1 MKLLSFTR
9 LFADEAGESR
19 FEEIAVPLE
28 EKGEIGWLSTSYA
41 VDTLSFRT
49 TEATYDYDF
58 HRAPARQ
65 FIVLLDGEI
74 EICTST
80 GEKRTFGG
88 GDVLLVEDTTG
99 KGHQTRQLSPG
110 TRRSLFITL
119 P

>member
-1 MKLLSFTR
+1 MKLFNFTR
-9 LFADEAGESR
+9 LFTDAAGDSR
-19 FEEIAVPLE
+19 FEEISAPLE
-28 EKGEIGWLSTSYA
+28 ERGEIGSISAAYP
-41 VDTLSFRT
+41 VEGLSFRT
-49 TEATYDYDF
+49 TEASYDYDF

-80 GEKRTFGG
+80 GEKRTFRG

-119 P
+119 H

>member
-1 MKLLSFTR
+1 
-9 LFADEAGESR
+9 
-19 FEEIAVPLE
+19 
-28 EKGEIGWLSTSYA
+28 
-41 VDTLSFRT
+41 
-49 TEATYDYDF
+49 
-58 HRAPARQ
+58 
-65 FIVLLDGEI
+65 VLLDGEI

-80 GEKRTFGG
+80 GEKRTFG